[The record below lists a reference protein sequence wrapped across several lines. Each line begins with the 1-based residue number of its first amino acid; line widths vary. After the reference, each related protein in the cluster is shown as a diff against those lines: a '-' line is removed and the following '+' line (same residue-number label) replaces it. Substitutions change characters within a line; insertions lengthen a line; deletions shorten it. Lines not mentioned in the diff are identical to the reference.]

1 MDYINPA
8 NLPIISLNIT
18 LQSEVN
24 HFTTRW
30 HRRIDRLTCINV
42 NIIVIARVS
51 TLRIHIKEH
60 DDSMIKWKI
69 INNFLD
75 FRINFELDFFFFSYR
90 EWRKSCDSSVFDT
103 ERRRSGHSGWSLQ
116 CNRNFNSK
124 FNRMLYLQHRPL
136 QFRNGSIGY
145 TISFHGHVDYYRLL
159 LRTIEIHRPLM
170 KNFNLY
176 TFSTLKNNHI
186 SAPLLND
193 FKLLPS

>member
-75 FRINFELDFFFFSYR
+75 FRINFELDFFFFLTENGERVVIRQCSTPNVDEADIVDGPCSATAISTRNLIECYIC
-90 EWRKSCDSSVFDT
+90 STDLCNSAMGVSVT
-103 ERRRSGHSGWSLQ
+103 RSL
-116 CNRNFNSK
+116 F
-124 FNRMLYLQHRPL
+124 MVTLTI
-136 QFRNGSIGY
+136 IGY
-145 TISFHGHVDYYRLL
+145 CYVQSKYIAL
-159 LRTIEIHRPLM
+159 
-170 KNFNLY
+170 
-176 TFSTLKNNHI
+176 
-186 SAPLLND
+186 
-193 FKLLPS
+193 

>member
-1 MDYINPA
+1 MLGLRFQHQPFVWWSDERDWSSWHLPCENMRIWNLRYVEK
-8 NLPIISLNIT
+8 NLPKNR
-18 LQSEVN
+18 E
-24 HFTTRW
+24 
-30 HRRIDRLTCINV
+30 
-42 NIIVIARVS
+42 
-51 TLRIHIKEH
+51 K
-60 DDSMIKWKI
+60 
-69 INNFLD
+69 
-75 FRINFELDFFFFSYR
+75 R
-90 EWRKSCDSSVFDT
+90 EWRKSCDSSMFDT